1 MGQSVK
7 EAAEQKQRGRAKKE
21 IHLKK
26 KKLCEKAS
34 TTSTSILMKCRLAQ
48 LSHKT
53 INRDKLCI
61 NSTTKG

>member
-7 EAAEQKQRGRAKKE
+7 EVAEQKQRGRAKKE
-21 IHLKK
+21 MHLK

-61 NSTTKG
+61 NSTTEG